1 MKRYYLLIIYIL
13 SYCFAVTACISPPV
27 RHAFNLLHTNSSVSA
42 TNGLTSHYY
51 TQDSTGTTTQSSSD
65 TFTSE
70 QTDLGTDTITGT
82 TTSLNGSTSSRY
94 ATTSTAA
101 PTVTTTKTY
110 PKPDTGKEMRT
121 VWVSY
126 IELNNMLKNKSAG
139 NARAVIDGIMENAKS
154 YGLNAVIFHVRANS
168 DAYYKS
174 KIFNSAAAVKTLIDT
189 EGFDPLTYAVQAAHS
204 RGLELHAWVNPY
216 RIGSSTSYAKC
227 SDYFASGGKYYYN
240 PASSAAQKLIL
251 DGIDEIVR
259 NYDVDGIQFDDYFY
273 PDDENVI
280 PESSPAAF
288 EKSDY
293 EGGISIGDWRRS
305 HVSQLIASTYSKVH
319 NARKNCVFGVSPGSN
334 LSHNYSKLYADIAAW
349 IKQKGYV
356 DYICPQI
363 YFGFLNKSQP
373 FESTVNSW
381 AAMNRHS
388 SVRLYIGL
396 ALYKT
401 GLITDTYAGDG
412 KQEWATNDD
421 IMKRSLLCVR
431 ENTACGGVMFFS
443 YTYFN
448 PSSQNDADR
457 KMDVA
462 IREVNNLLAVLRQ

>member
-1 MKRYYLLIIYIL
+1 MKRNFLLIIYIL
-13 SYCFAVTACISPPV
+13 LFCFAVTACISPPV
-27 RHAFNLLHTNSSVSA
+27 RHAFNLFRTTSGVTES
-42 TNGLTSHYY
+42 GLTSHY
-51 TQDSTGTTTQSSSD
+51 TRGSTDTSNSSAD
-65 TFTSE
+65 
-70 QTDLGTDTITGT
+70 QTDLSATSSAGT
-82 TTSLNGSTSSRY
+82 TASLNGS
-94 ATTSTAA
+94 
-101 PTVTTTKTY
+101 TTTKTY
-110 PKPDTGKEMRT
+110 PKPDTGKEMRA

-126 IELNNMLKNKSAG
+126 IELNNLLKNKSADG
-139 NARAVIDGIMENAKS
+139 ARTVIDGIMENAKS

-174 KIFNSAAAVKTLIDT
+174 KIFNSAAVVKTLIDT
-189 EGFDPLTYAVQAAHS
+189 AGFDPLTYAVQAAHN

-273 PDDENVI
+273 PNDGNVI
-280 PESSPAAF
+280 PKSSSAAF

-293 EGGISIGDWRRS
+293 DKYKSNGGKLSIGDWRRN

-319 NARKNCVFGVSPGSN
+319 NVKKDCVFGVSPSSN
-334 LSHNYSKLYADIAAW
+334 ISHNYSNLYADIASW

-363 YFGFLNKSQP
+363 YFGFANSSQP
-373 FESTVNSW
+373 FESTVKSW
-381 AAMNRHS
+381 ANMSRHS

-401 GLITDTYAGDG
+401 GLISDTYAGEG

-421 IMKRSLLCVR
+421 IMKRSVLCVR
-431 ENTACGGVMFFS
+431 QNPACGGVMFYS

-462 IREVNNLLAVLRQ
+462 IREVNNLLSVLRQ